1 MTRLKI
7 SRWVYFIGVTSLGIG
22 AGVAGSTGDG
32 SGASISFALG
42 SLLMA
47 VLTYPAGI
55 VGTLCCFVLIY
66 HGLATQAEVL
76 ALFAPVYA
84 MAGVIQWYVVFPK
97 IFSRPRS
104 GAEQLGTP
112 NEDVHSL
119 YEPNRGTFSR
129 LVAG

>member
-7 SRWVYFIGVTSLGIG
+7 NRWVYFIGVTLLGVA
-22 AGVAGSTGDG
+22 AGVAGSAADG
-32 SGASISFALG
+32 NGASISFALG
-42 SLLMA
+42 SLLIA

-97 IFSRPRS
+97 IFSRPRN
-104 GAEQLGTP
+104 GT
-112 NEDVHSL
+112 E
-119 YEPNRGTFSR
+119 
-129 LVAG
+129 